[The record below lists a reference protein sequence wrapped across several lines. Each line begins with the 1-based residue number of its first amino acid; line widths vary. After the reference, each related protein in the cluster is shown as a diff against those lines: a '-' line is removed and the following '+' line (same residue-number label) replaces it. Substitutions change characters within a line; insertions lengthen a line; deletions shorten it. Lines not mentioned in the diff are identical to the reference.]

1 MQACWNRRPPDDL
14 MKKKNNDNGVVAVN
28 KRARFDYEIEEEFEA
43 GLMLQGSEVK
53 SLREGRANIAES
65 YVSPERDE
73 VWLINADIPTYGPA
87 NRFNHE
93 PRRHRKL
100 LLKRK
105 EIEKL
110 AGAVSRD
117 GRTVIPLRLFF
128 NGRGMAK
135 LLIGL
140 AKGKKSVDKRE
151 TIKKREWDKQ
161 KSRLMKNFG

>member
-1 MQACWNRRPPDDL
+1 MSKP
-14 MKKKNNDNGVVAVN
+14 KTETGTVAVN
-28 KRARFDYEIEEEFEA
+28 KRARFDYEIEETFEA
-43 GLMLQGSEVK
+43 GLMLRGSEVK

-73 VWLINADIPTYGPA
+73 IWLINADIPTYAPA

-110 AGAVSRD
+110 TGAATRD
-117 GRTVIPLRLFF
+117 GRTIIPLKLYF
-128 NGRGMAK
+128 NGRGLAK
-135 LLIGL
+135 IQIGL
-140 AKGKKSVDKRE
+140 AKGKKTVDKRE
-151 TIKKREWDKQ
+151 TIKKRDWDKQ
-161 KSRLMKNFG
+161 KARLMKNSG